1 MEALSFE
8 SVSLTSAQQPSHANT
23 WHILPVYS
31 LALHAQPSPRRYQ
44 AEQFIYQRFLHQYG
58 ARIGAFLPFLL
69 SANIDGA
76 MNAALGFQVAND
88 NTPLFLEQYLDL
100 DIETTLMLM
109 TQSQIRRDR
118 IVEIGNLA
126 SGRQRATQTLFLLLA
141 QILYGAGYEW
151 VVFTANRA
159 VLRWLHK
166 LEISAIAIQEADPDR
181 LNDKDV
187 NWGSYYDD
195 RPMVLAAHIQH
206 SVSRMNSHP
215 LMAQLRHSYQ
225 NQITQFE
232 KQLSA

>member
-8 SVSLTSAQQPSHANT
+8 SAPLTSAQQPSHPNT
-23 WHILPVYS
+23 WHMLPVYS
-31 LALHAQPSPRRYQ
+31 LALHVQHSPRRYQ

-58 ARIGAFLPFLL
+58 ARIETFLPILL

-76 MNAALGFQVAND
+76 VNAALGFQIADD
-88 NTPLFLEQYLDL
+88 NMPLFLEQYLDL
-100 DIETTLMLM
+100 DIETTLSLL
-109 TQSQIRRDR
+109 TQSQVRRDR

-151 VVFTANRA
+151 VVFTANSA
-159 VLRWLHK
+159 VHRWLHK
-166 LEISAIAIQEADPDR
+166 LDIMTIAIREADPGR

-195 RPMVLAAHIQH
+195 RPVVLAAHIQH

-215 LMAQLRHSYQ
+215 LMAQLRLSYQ
-225 NQITQFE
+225 SQIALFE